1 MRPLMIAICSYAFGL
16 AFQSAV
22 FPGSNPHQ
30 HQQLIVRWRSEDEEM
45 DLSDIE
51 DEGAH
56 RRSAHRTTCSTC
68 SATYDVLDA
77 TAATSTLAATAL

>member
-1 MRPLMIAICSYAFGL
+1 
-16 AFQSAV
+16 
-22 FPGSNPHQ
+22 
-30 HQQLIVRWRSEDEEM
+30 M

-56 RRSAHRTTCSTC
+56 RRSAHRTTYSTC